1 MINKKNITGIIL
13 AGGRSSRM
21 GSDKALMPFNNQTFL
36 EHVIQ
41 ALHPLVDDIL
51 IVSNNPE
58 HGKFNYERISDSIAD
73 AGPMAGIHAGL
84 THSKTETNLVLSC
97 DVPLIQTSVLEMIIT
112 NNEEDKDVIQLEDQ
126 GKSLPLVALYKKRTA
141 AHFFSLLNQGERRLR
156 VAVNG
161 LNIKTIAVTKTQQK
175 AVRNINTLSDLNSI
189 EDGIKH

>member
-1 MINKKNITGIIL
+1 
-13 AGGRSSRM
+13 
-21 GSDKALMPFNNQTFL
+21 
-36 EHVIQ
+36 
-41 ALHPLVDDIL
+41 
-51 IVSNNPE
+51 
-58 HGKFNYERISDSIAD
+58 
-73 AGPMAGIHAGL
+73 
-84 THSKTETNLVLSC
+84 
-97 DVPLIQTSVLEMIIT
+97 MIIT